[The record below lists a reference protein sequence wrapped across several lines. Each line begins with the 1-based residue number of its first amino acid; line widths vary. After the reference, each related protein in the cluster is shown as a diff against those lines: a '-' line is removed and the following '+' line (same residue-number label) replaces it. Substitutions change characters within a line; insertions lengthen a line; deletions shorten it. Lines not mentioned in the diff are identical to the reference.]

1 MNQVAHPASV
11 TLDQRLV
18 QAERDFETDDLL
30 SAAGLR
36 KQEHSLFGDWV
47 YGRNQQE
54 RHQSREEQD
63 WY

>member
-11 TLDQRLV
+11 TLDQWLV
-18 QAERDFETDDLL
+18 QAERGFETGDLL

-36 KQEHSLFGDWV
+36 QQEDPPLGDWI

-54 RHQSREEQD
+54 RHQGREEQD